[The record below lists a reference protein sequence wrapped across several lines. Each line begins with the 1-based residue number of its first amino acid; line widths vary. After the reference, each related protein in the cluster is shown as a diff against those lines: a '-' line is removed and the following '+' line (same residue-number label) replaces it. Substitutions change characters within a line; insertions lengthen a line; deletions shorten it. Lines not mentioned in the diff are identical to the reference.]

1 MRLVL
6 DPNVLVSAVVADG
19 VSRRLFDAWRE
30 ERRYELIV
38 CPLLLD
44 ELDDVL
50 SRDRFQRF
58 ITSDEREG
66 LLALL
71 RSDAATVADPDVIDP
86 VTPDPDDD
94 YLVAL
99 AQRENADALV
109 SGDRDLTALKG
120 IDPPVHTPAE
130 MLMRL
135 DEAGQ

>member
-19 VSRRLFDAWRE
+19 VSRRLLDAWRV

-50 SRDRFQRF
+50 SRDRFHRF
-58 ITSDEREG
+58 ITPDEREA
-66 LLALL
+66 LMALL
-71 RSDAATVADPDVIDP
+71 RSDATAVADPEVIEP
-86 VTPDPDDD
+86 VTADPDDD

-99 AQRENADALV
+99 AQRENTDALV
-109 SGDRDLTALKG
+109 SGDSDLTG
-120 IDPPVHTPAE
+120 IAKPNPPVLTPAE
-130 MLMRL
+130 ALDRL
-135 DEAGQ
+135 ELTG